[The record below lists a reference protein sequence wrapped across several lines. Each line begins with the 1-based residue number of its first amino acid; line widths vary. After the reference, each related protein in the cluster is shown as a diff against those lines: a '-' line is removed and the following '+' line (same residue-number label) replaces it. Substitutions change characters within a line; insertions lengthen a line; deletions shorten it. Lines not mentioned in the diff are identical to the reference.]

1 MIELMKKSD
10 IVFAPC
16 STTCLELIAVNSLIF
31 AGYSASNQKHLYNYL
46 KSQQLIFDLGDLN
59 TITSKEVNEIIIQH
73 IDNRTEINKMLFLQ
87 NQIIDGKS
95 GGRVKK
101 IVKDLI

>member
-1 MIELMKKSD
+1 M
-10 IVFAPC
+10 
-16 STTCLELIAVNSLIF
+16 NSLIF

-95 GGRVKK
+95 GGRIKK
-101 IVKDLI
+101 IVKELI